1 MSLCDSYA
9 TFGAWPVLL
18 RRRMPRHPPRA
29 FLRSIPISNDSAL
42 VLPHE
47 QLESTCFLG
56 ASSHSCMLDCFSFV
70 AVISICRKPPWTCL
84 RPGAPTG
91 AKETRTPNIQLAKLA
106 LYQLSYN
113 PSAMGLN
120 GLEPLTPALSERCS
134 NQLSYRPGLVKES
147 EILKGGNPAAP
158 SGTATLLRLSP
169 SQRSCF
175 RRQRRLRALPSPMA

>member
-1 MSLCDSYA
+1 MSSSN
-9 TFGAWPVLL
+9 
-18 RRRMPRHPPRA
+18 PP
-29 FLRSIPISNDSAL
+29 
-42 VLPHE
+42 
-47 QLESTCFLG
+47 CG
-56 ASSHSCMLDCFSFV
+56 ASSHSMLDCFLSRFF
-70 AVISICRKPPWTCL
+70 AVISICRKPLWTCL

-147 EILKGGNPAAP
+147 EMCLRDGRHRTEKQVVGNLFQIYSLKEVIQPHLPVRLPCYDLAPVKGLALGAA
-158 SGTATLLRLSP
+158 G
-169 SQRSCF
+169 
-175 RRQRRLRALPSPMA
+175 RLRALPSPMA